1 MKNSL
6 RHLGWLGLLG
16 AIGFFIDNKGFY
28 GFFGFFAFFAYARVI
43 PDELF
48 KMNVNKAGKNAF
60 LTGLVFYP
68 ITAVFASFAGFV
80 PFTTVYAFAFG
91 INFALQVV
99 VFSISLVVYELKG
112 DRRWS

>member
-1 MKNSL
+1 MKNNL

-16 AIGFFIDNKGFY
+16 AIGFLTDNKGFY

-48 KMNVNKAGKNAF
+48 KLNVNKAGKNAF

-68 ITAVFASFAGFV
+68 ITAVFASFVDFV
-80 PFTTVYAFAFG
+80 SLATIYAFAFG
-91 INFALQVV
+91 INFALQVL

-112 DRRWS
+112 DQLWS